1 MKRPADTRPPFT
13 DSEVLRATLHRLHS
27 AGEQSWRD
35 DPEAAELMRYAMD
48 KYGALA
54 RKHRLEPE
62 DAAVAAFEV
71 MRTRAAR
78 DACDPWAVVTRAVQV
93 TLIAEERADGLLCS
107 THQARRPQ
115 VSAHHDAERFSD
127 RDVALIDYHPA
138 FRDNLMTALADGL
151 NEDNEPT
158 NAFFALDD
166 TVEVFIELG
175 WPTEIARNGVEYI
188 CNRLGR
194 SDNRQA
200 AFEALRRDRHPLAL
214 LDIDQSAWL
223 SMLRAVL
230 GNQSSVRA
238 KTNAGRGVLLLLLI
252 GYDVDDVLDM
262 PEITRTIVAAADAL
276 VPGASRV

>member
-1 MKRPADTRPPFT
+1 VKRPADTRPPFT
-13 DSEVLRATLHRLHS
+13 KSEGLRATLHRLH
-27 AGEQSWRD
+27 ATGEDSWRD
-35 DPEAAELMRYAMD
+35 DPEAAELMRYSMD

-54 RKHRLEPE
+54 RKHHLEPE

-78 DACDPWAVVTRAVQV
+78 DANDPWAVVTRAVQV
-93 TLIAEERADGLLCS
+93 TLIAEERANGLLCS
-107 THQARRPQ
+107 PHQARRPH

-138 FRDNLMTALADGL
+138 FRDDLITALADGL

-166 TVEVFIELG
+166 TVEVFVELG
-175 WPTEIARNGVEYI
+175 WPQEIARNGVEYI
-188 CNRLGR
+188 CNRLSR
-194 SDNRQA
+194 SENRQA
-200 AFEALRRDRHPLAL
+200 AFEALRRDRYPLAL
-214 LDIDQSAWL
+214 LDIDQRAWL

-238 KTNAGRGVLLLLLI
+238 KTNAGRGVLLLRLI
-252 GYDVDDVLDM
+252 GYDIEDVLDM
-262 PEITRTIVAAADAL
+262 PEIARTVVSAADAL
-276 VPGASRV
+276 LPGANRV

>member
-1 MKRPADTRPPFT
+1 MKPPADTRPSFT
-13 DSEVLRATLHRLHS
+13 APEGLRATLHRLHA
-27 AGEQSWRD
+27 AGEQSWHG

-48 KYGALA
+48 KYRALA
-54 RKHRLEPE
+54 RKHHLEPE

-78 DACDPWAVVTRAVQV
+78 DAYDPWAVVTRAVQV
-93 TLIAEERADGLLCS
+93 TLIAEERANGLLCS

-138 FRDNLMTALADGL
+138 FRDNLITALADGL

-166 TVEVFIELG
+166 TVEVFVELG
-175 WPTEIARNGVEYI
+175 WPQEIARNGVEYI

-200 AFEALRRDRHPLAL
+200 AFEALRRDRYPLAL
-214 LDIDQSAWL
+214 LDIDQRAWL

-230 GNQSSVRA
+230 GNQSSARA

-252 GYDVDDVLDM
+252 GYHVEDVLDM
-262 PEITRTIVAAADAL
+262 PEIARTVISAAEDL
-276 VPGASRV
+276 VPGASHV

>member
-54 RKHRLEPE
+54 RKHHLEPE
-62 DAAVAAFEV
+62 EAAVAAFEV

-93 TLIAEERADGLLCS
+93 TLIAEERANGLLCS

-115 VSAHHDAERFSD
+115 VSAYHDAERFSD

-158 NAFFALDD
+158 NAFFVLDD

-194 SDNRQA
+194 ADNRQA

-262 PEITRTIVAAADAL
+262 PEIARTIVAAADAL

>member
-1 MKRPADTRPPFT
+1 MKRPADTRPPFAKP
-13 DSEVLRATLHRLHS
+13 EGLRATLHRLHA
-27 AGEQSWRD
+27 AGETSWRD
-35 DPEAAELMRYAMD
+35 DPEAADLMRYAMD

-62 DAAVAAFEV
+62 EAAVAAFEV

-78 DACDPWAVVTRAVQV
+78 NACDPWAVVTRAVQV
-93 TLIAEERADGLLCS
+93 TLIAEERANGLLCS

-223 SMLRAVL
+223 AMLRAVL

-262 PEITRTIVAAADAL
+262 PEIARTIVAAADAL